1 MIHMP
6 RVPMDFDYKKLG
18 TALAWHRTHNNL
30 RQIDLEL
37 KSNYRLKQP
46 AISAAERGE
55 TRLAVDTLVEYCN
68 AVGIRTDMVLDP
80 FLTTPP
86 DEEASDAIID
96 PYVIQIAKLLEECTP
111 DAKIMILQIISILKE
126 NFMRIEQ
133 ENQDLKAFYHKY
145 ED

>member
-1 MIHMP
+1 
-6 RVPMDFDYKKLG
+6 MDFDYKKLG

-37 KSNYRLKQP
+37 KSNYRLKQS

-55 TRLAVDTLVEYCN
+55 TRLAVDTLV
-68 AVGIRTDMVLDP
+68 
-80 FLTTPP
+80 
-86 DEEASDAIID
+86 
-96 PYVIQIAKLLEECTP
+96 ECTP